1 MAGVAGRSG
10 GHNRLS
16 LEAHQARGTFR
27 ADRHAHLIA
36 ASPVAPVP
44 RADRR
49 RVLEGLSAGPRRIAV
64 SLLDAY
70 EPWDAAHLETLRAYV
85 LSCARLERLQREP
98 GDDTRALHGEAR
110 CNLALL
116 KSLEL
121 ER

>member
-1 MAGVAGRSG
+1 MAGVAGKSG

-16 LEAHQARGTFR
+16 LEAHVARGTFR
-27 ADRHAHLIA
+27 ADRHAHLMPA
-36 ASPVAPVP
+36 APVAPVP
-44 RADRR
+44 QADRR

-70 EPWDAAHLETLRAYV
+70 GPWDAAHLETLRAYV

-98 GDDTRALHGEAR
+98 GDDTRTLHRETRA
-110 CNLALL
+110 NLALL
-116 KSLEL
+116 KALEL